1 MPRNVSGPG
10 LALARSLLSL
20 QTANQNTDNTVNSYK
35 WYQFIS
41 RTLRKVTLRPP
52 ALQMAAVKPAGGYY
66 VRVMM
71 DYKHGELDPKDDAP
85 LAESVMKAL
94 SGMWRV
100 AK

>member
-1 MPRNVSGPG
+1 M
-10 LALARSLLSL
+10 
-20 QTANQNTDNTVNSYK
+20 
-35 WYQFIS
+35 
-41 RTLRKVTLRPP
+41 RPP